1 MRPWPDQASHACAPM
16 SVEQRKIVDFISTST
31 TDGHVTLTISDHLP
45 FDDDGTRL
53 VALQDKLN
61 DYLAFIQ
68 AGEIYDSYP
77 AANGQP
83 IEISIRFM
91 HIPDSRGLAFL
102 RAAEQTIRAA
112 GFSLTFTTPNE
123 QPTGNA

>member
-1 MRPWPDQASHACAPM
+1 M
-16 SVEQRKIVDFISTST
+16 SVEQQKIIDFIRTSK

-53 VALQDKLN
+53 VALQHKLN
-61 DYLAFIQ
+61 DYLAFIE
-68 AGEIYDSYP
+68 AGEIYDTYP

-102 RAAEQTIRAA
+102 RAAEQTIREA
-112 GFSLTFTTPNE
+112 GFSLTYTAPNE
-123 QPTGNA
+123 PPTSMPSLGVSTRVL